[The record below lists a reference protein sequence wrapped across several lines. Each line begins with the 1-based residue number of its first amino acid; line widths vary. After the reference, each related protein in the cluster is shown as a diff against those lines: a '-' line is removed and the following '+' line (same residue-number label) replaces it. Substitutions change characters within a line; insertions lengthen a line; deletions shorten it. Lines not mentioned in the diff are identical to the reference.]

1 MRNYTADD
9 ITQMFKQYEQQVQ
22 YVIVAH
28 TRHRPYTVCRNEGQL
43 KTVNAEKW
51 LSAKL
56 YQTSKDIRYALN
68 CFNRLLYPNA
78 TNKCRR
84 NPLQFRPL
92 TFVTIEGARAT
103 TDRQQTIHANI
114 AIGNLPTVLEQADI
128 ETLFRHAWHDKARQ
142 GNDIQVI
149 KYYEAQEG
157 EGWSGYSVKEA
168 QQQPS
173 RAWDENSIWDVTN
186 CWLPHHAINTD

>member
-28 TRHRPYTVCRNEGQL
+28 THHRPYTVCRNEGQL
-43 KTVNAEKW
+43 KTVNLEKW

-56 YQTSKDIRYALN
+56 EQTSKDIRYALN
-68 CFNRLLYPNA
+68 CFNRLLYPNS

-92 TFVTIEGARAT
+92 SFVTIEGARAT

-114 AIGNLPTVLEQADI
+114 AIGNLPAVLEQSDI
-128 ETLFRHAWHDKARQ
+128 ETLFRHAWHAQARQ
-142 GNDIQVI
+142 GKDIQVI
-149 KYYEAQEG
+149 NYYQAQKG
-157 EGWSGYSVKEA
+157 EGWLGYSVKEA

-173 RAWDENSIWDVTN
+173 RTWNDDSIWDVTN
-186 CWLPHHAINTD
+186 CWIPHRAFNAD